1 MKKRSLIR
9 CLYFSKGGE
18 ALYERLCRSADSF
31 LFQSLAAEMSA
42 EALVKEAFVL
52 HIPLLFI
59 GSAGIAVRF
68 IAPFLN
74 DKLSDPPVIVMDE
87 AGRYVIPILSGHY
100 GGGYDIA
107 GEIANSLS
115 AELVRTSA
123 SDINNTFAIDVFA
136 KQNGYYIEKEDHNR
150 IKEINSLALSGEKID
165 LLKLPDGDIKAGD
178 LILHKKALCLGM
190 GCKKGKSFFELK
202 AFLNR
207 FFDDEELGKELYA
220 IGTIDVKAEEI
231 GLLALAAYYGAFF
244 FTFTKE
250 ELSEVEYEDPAAS
263 PFVEETVGVDNVCE
277 RAALLLSGGAGLA
290 LSKKA
295 GDGVTLAA
303 AKRCEEKDTS
313 LRFGGHPLSF

>member
-1 MKKRSLIR
+1 MKKRALIR

-18 ALYERLCRSADSF
+18 KLFERLCKSGEAF
-31 LFQSLAAEMSA
+31 LFQVLQKGESA
-42 EALVKEAFVL
+42 DDFVKGAFEL

-59 GSAGIAVRF
+59 CSAGIAVRF
-68 IAPFLN
+68 IAPFVN

-115 AELVRTSA
+115 SELVRTSA

-136 KQNGYYIEKEDHNR
+136 KQNGYYIEKEDHDR
-150 IKEINSLALSGEKID
+150 IKEINSLALSGEKVD
-165 LLKLPDGDIKAGD
+165 RLKLPDGDIKARN
-178 LILHKKALCLGM
+178 LILHKKTLCLGM
-190 GCKKGKSFFELK
+190 GCKKGKSFTEFK

-207 FFDDEELGKELYA
+207 FFDDEELEKELYA

-231 GLLALAAYYGAFF
+231 GLLALAVYYGAFL

-250 ELSEVEYEDPAAS
+250 ELSEVEDEGLSSS
-263 PFVEETVGVDNVCE
+263 PFVKETVGVDNVCE
-277 RAALLLSGGAGLA
+277 RAAILLSGGSELT
-290 LSKKA
+290 LS
-295 GDGVTLAA
+295 
-303 AKRCEEKDTS
+303 
-313 LRFGGHPLSF
+313 

>member
-1 MKKRSLIR
+1 MKKRALIR

-18 ALYERLCRSADSF
+18 KLFERLCKSGEAF
-31 LFQSLAAEMSA
+31 LFQVLQKGESA
-42 EALVKEAFVL
+42 DDFVKGAFEL

-59 GSAGIAVRF
+59 CSAGIAVRF
-68 IAPFLN
+68 IAPFVN

-115 AELVRTSA
+115 SELVRTSA

-136 KQNGYYIEKEDHNR
+136 KQNGYYIEKEDHDR
-150 IKEINSLALSGEKID
+150 IKEINSLALSGEKVD
-165 LLKLPDGDIKAGD
+165 RLKLPDGDIKARN
-178 LILHKKALCLGM
+178 LILHKKTLCLGM
-190 GCKKGKSFFELK
+190 GCKKGKSFTEFK

-207 FFDDEELGKELYA
+207 FFDDEELEKELYA

-231 GLLALAAYYGAFF
+231 GLLALAVYYGAFL

-250 ELSEVEYEDPAAS
+250 ELSEVEDEGLSSS
-263 PFVEETVGVDNVCE
+263 PFVKETVGVDNVCE
-277 RAALLLSGGAGLA
+277 RAALLLSGGSELT

-295 GDGVTLAA
+295 GDGITLAA
-303 AKRCEEKDTS
+303 AKRFDIEPAETGEK
-313 LRFGGHPLSF
+313 

>member
-1 MKKRSLIR
+1 MIR

-18 ALYERLCRSADSF
+18 KLFERLCKSGEAF
-31 LFQSLAAEMSA
+31 LFQVLQKGESA
-42 EALVKEAFVL
+42 DDFVKGAFEL

-59 GSAGIAVRF
+59 CSAGIAVRF
-68 IAPFLN
+68 IAPFVN

-115 AELVRTSA
+115 SELVRTSA

-136 KQNGYYIEKEDHNR
+136 KQNGYYIEKEDHDR
-150 IKEINSLALSGEKID
+150 IKEINSLALSGEKVD
-165 LLKLPDGDIKAGD
+165 RLKLPDGDIKARN
-178 LILHKKALCLGM
+178 LILHKKTLCLGM
-190 GCKKGKSFFELK
+190 GCKKGKSFTEFK

-207 FFDDEELGKELYA
+207 FFDDEELEKELYA

-231 GLLALAAYYGAFF
+231 GLLALAVYYGAFL

-250 ELSEVEYEDPAAS
+250 ELSEVEDEGLSSS
-263 PFVEETVGVDNVCE
+263 PFVKETVGVDNVCE
-277 RAALLLSGGAGLA
+277 RAALLLSGGSELT

-295 GDGVTLAA
+295 GDGITLAA
-303 AKRCEEKDTS
+303 AKRFDIEPAETGEK
-313 LRFGGHPLSF
+313 